1 MITTLS
7 QLIAQVE
14 SSGNPFAVRF
24 EPHYSC
30 NVESALKM
38 QKLAAC
44 NFDTADVLCAC
55 SWGLFQIM
63 GDNLIALGLKT
74 SPIEYCGDKIAQL
87 DMFNAYCVQNRCNYS
102 LDEIITDAGKRIDFA
117 RKYNGPGAVNSY
129 AQALLNTYRD
139 FSNA

>member
-14 SSGNPFAVRF
+14 SSGNPVAVRF
-24 EPHYSC
+24 EPHYRC
-30 NVESALKM
+30 DVESALKM
-38 QKLAAC
+38 KKLAAC
-44 NFDTADVLCAC
+44 DFDTADVLCAC

-87 DMFNAYCVQNRCNYS
+87 DMFNAYCVQNRCDYTI
-102 LDEIITDAGKRIDFA
+102 DEIITDINKRKDFA
-117 RKYNGPGAVNSY
+117 EKYNGPDAVNSY